1 MLYKDD
7 NHCFACG
14 KLNQE
19 GLHMDVAR
27 GDGRAK
33 AEVTLRTTHQGWKDM
48 AHGGLVSTILDEI
61 MAHAV
66 VDQEP
71 QAATVELKIRFRKK
85 VPLDQPLLTEGWIV
99 RQDKRRV
106 IAEAELRL
114 KESGDLLAKGESKF
128 LIPPSPPSC

>member
-14 KLNQE
+14 DLNPE
-19 GLHMDVAR
+19 GLHMEVSR
-27 GDGRAK
+27 GNGRAQ

-71 QAATVELKIRFRKK
+71 QAATVELKIRFRNK
-85 VPLDQPLLTEGWIV
+85 VPLNRSLITKGWIV

-106 IAEAELRL
+106 MAEAELRL
-114 KESGDLLAKGESKF
+114 KESGELLAKAESKF
-128 LIPPSPPSC
+128 LVSR